1 MSNFLWDNIFRRDA
15 QEKELIQRLKQN
27 ILFEDL
33 SATELRF
40 IEKMVHERDYRP
52 NELIFRQ
59 GEAGVG
65 MYIIHKGS
73 VNIFVTDDAYNNDD
87 EHPEMQITELTEGD
101 FFGEISLVED
111 NGRRT
116 ASARTNTDTRL
127 IGFFKPD
134 LMELLERN
142 PQIGAKV
149 VYKLAEVLGRRLAE
163 TTDKISLIKKEL
175 IKIQTKK
182 RKA

>member
-1 MSNFLWDNIFRRDA
+1 MSSFLWDNIFRKDA
-15 QEKELIQRLKQN
+15 QEKELIQRLKEN
-27 ILFEDL
+27 ILFENL
-33 SATELRF
+33 SNKELHF
-40 IEKMVHERDYRP
+40 IEKIVHERSYRP
-52 NELIFRQ
+52 NEVVFRQ

-65 MYIIHKGS
+65 MYIIHRGS
-73 VNIFVTDDAYNNDD
+73 VDIFISESISGEEEGADS
-87 EHPEMQITELTEGD
+87 QITQLSEGD

-116 ASARTNTDTRL
+116 ASAIAATDTRL

-149 VYKLAEVLGRRLAE
+149 VFKLAEVLGKRLSE
-163 TTDKISLIKKEL
+163 TTGKISLIKNEL
-175 IKIQTKK
+175 QRIQTKRRTK
-182 RKA
+182 S